1 MNWTEI
7 IERVF
12 AIIGFLNV
20 LTIVIFIIFA
30 LLSDPIENY
39 PKRISK
45 EKFER
50 VSRRRKIL

>member
-1 MNWTEI
+1 MNWTAI

-20 LTIVIFIIFA
+20 LTIIIFIVFA
-30 LLSDPIENY
+30 LLSDPIESY
-39 PKRISK
+39 PRRISK
-45 EKFER
+45 EKFDR